1 MFWLLLSFWSLK
13 ALDSLPLLLN
23 KAAWCSSKIHF
34 LCSTEKKRKKLK
46 EVRNNMRVN
55 DRMMTHKII
64 NKNNFRW
71 PVPLNT
77 NRGKIR
83 ADLIRKKTDK
93 NYIYVYKRQRYS
105 LNNCYIPAKR
115 WNVIFT
121 ELEFSRRCLL
131 YIKCRKTVSPEEVY
145 NGAQK

>member
-1 MFWLLLSFWSLK
+1 MFFKNSLFVFHEK
-13 ALDSLPLLLN
+13 
-23 KAAWCSSKIHF
+23 K
-34 LCSTEKKRKKLK
+34 KKRKKLK

-83 ADLIRKKTDK
+83 ADLIRIKTDK

-105 LNNCYIPAKR
+105 LNNCYIPVKR

-131 YIKCRKTVSPEEVY
+131 YIKCRKTVSPEEVH
-145 NGAQK
+145 NGAQRAQKQQCRIVITVKVYSLHFYAWCM